1 MDDDV
6 LCSLAL
12 VIHTKLANVPA
23 ILAFI
28 DELGDRVIFKTTAP
42 KGEKLWIQRGGDPQ
56 EAIERAA
63 EEGRAP

>member
-12 VIHTKLANVPA
+12 VVHTRLANVPA

-28 DELGDRVIFKTTAP
+28 REQGDRVIFREVAP
-42 KGEKLWIQRGGDPQ
+42 KGEKLWIQRQDPQ
-56 EAIERAA
+56 DRIESAA
-63 EEGRAP
+63 EAGEAT